1 MNVDEIPITETIL
14 YRLCNSVYDQYK
26 AQHERQFN
34 EGLAKLHRDVEQ
46 YLDMDVA
53 ETPDQIVLTFLL
65 NRSDINGSNQS

>member
-1 MNVDEIPITETIL
+1 MNIEEIPITETIL

-46 YLDMDVA
+46 YLKISVD
-53 ETPDQIVLTFLL
+53 ETDDEITLTFVLD
-65 NRSDINGSNQS
+65 RRDIDATAN